1 MKSLVKHLNEAEV
14 RKLPFLGPIS
24 KKIDIIR
31 KNKGAIHSDVM
42 YIQRSDAFTT
52 NLLGL
57 LKRLE
62 EKEVSEITY
71 SWGVKGNIRI
81 FLDMNDELS
90 GEYSY
95 KSENALTEFKKKMST
110 S

>member
-1 MKSLVKHLNEAEV
+1 MKSLITNLNEAEV

-24 KKIDIIR
+24 KKIDIIT
-31 KNKGAIHSDVM
+31 KNNGAIHSDVM

-62 EKEVSEITY
+62 EKEVDEITY
-71 SWGVKGNIRI
+71 SCGVKGNIRI
-81 FLDMNDELS
+81 FLDVNDELS
-90 GEYSY
+90 GEYSN
-95 KSENALTEFKKKMST
+95 KSEKALTEFKRKMGMS
-110 S
+110 